1 MDSLDL
7 LVLRQVRDWRAA
19 GHSVWLV
26 TVIETWGS
34 APRPPGALLAV
45 RDDGAGFDSS
55 STAKR
60 ASLGLASMRERV
72 RILDGRFAI
81 ESGPGIGTS
90 LSAWLPLQAV
100 V

>member
-1 MDSLDL
+1 M
-7 LVLRQVRDWRAA
+7 VGRNEGIA
-19 GHSVWLV
+19 
-26 TVIETWGS
+26 
-34 APRPPGALLAV
+34 LAV

-72 RILDGRFAI
+72 RILDGRFDI

-100 V
+100 A